1 MLLRKHFENS
11 PAVARVAP
19 FAVFLLLTFCQ
30 GKFFAG
36 SEYWFYLAKTLVG
49 AWLIW
54 EMRPHVAEMRWA
66 ISGEAVV
73 VGLAVFVMWVGIDPY
88 YPKLGELTAKVG
100 LGKIF
105 GAEQSL
111 WNPHLEFGRNSIA
124 AWVFVTV
131 RVLGMGL
138 VVPPLEE
145 VFYRSFLYRYI
156 ARPDFQSV
164 PVAQF
169 SLGPLLFTSMI
180 FGFEHSQWLAGILG
194 GFAYQALVIQKR
206 RLGDAI
212 AAHAITNLLLGV
224 WVVRKEAWQFL

>member
-1 MLLRKHFENS
+1 MFLRKQFENS

-49 AWLIW
+49 ACLIW
-54 EMRPHVAEMRWA
+54 AMRPFVAEMRWTISVEA
-66 ISGEAVV
+66 IAVG
-73 VGLAVFVMWVGIDPY
+73 VGVFVMWVVIDPY
-88 YPKLGELTAKVG
+88 YPKLGELTAKAG
-100 LGKIF
+100 LGKAA
-105 GAEQSL
+105 GAEL
-111 WNPHLEFGRNSIA
+111 PVWNPHLEFGRDSIP
-124 AWVFVTV
+124 AWLFMAV

-164 PVAQF
+164 PLARFYRSCLPPRF
-169 SLGPLLFTSMI
+169 SDLNIPNGWRASC
-180 FGFEHSQWLAGILG
+180 
-194 GFAYQALVIQKR
+194 
-206 RLGDAI
+206 
-212 AAHAITNLLLGV
+212 AASPISG
-224 WVVRKEAWQFL
+224 WWSRKGAWAMRSSRTPSRTCSWASG